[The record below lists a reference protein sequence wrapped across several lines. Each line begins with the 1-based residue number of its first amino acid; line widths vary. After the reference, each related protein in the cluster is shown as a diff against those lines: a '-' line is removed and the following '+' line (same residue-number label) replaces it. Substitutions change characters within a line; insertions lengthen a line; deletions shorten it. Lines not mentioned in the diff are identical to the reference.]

1 MKLILQHIM
10 EASQYRPYLAKYMV
24 QNHLSCMHDKLVDG
38 LIDRLIDESIN

>member
-24 QNHLSCMHDKLVDG
+24 QNHLSCMPDK
-38 LIDRLIDESIN
+38 LIDRLIDQSIN